1 METTSRRC
9 YATGWSVDIG
19 VFKDFDA
26 VHAVCI
32 AIGSDD
38 GHGYAIQGWD

>member
-1 METTSRRC
+1 METASRRC

-26 VHAVCI
+26 VHAVRFV
-32 AIGSDD
+32 IGSDE
-38 GHGYAIQGWD
+38 GR